1 MNQDLKSRF
10 AIWAWDYPDTRNEM
24 SMVNSSEIPAEF
36 SKGIFRLAIDT
47 RALEKNG
54 SLDYSISTRD
64 IADAF
69 DLYRSYIT
77 VDGINPQQLVLDL
90 KVLGNYDTD
99 DQIDTIK
106 SRIESIFGKSIFSA
120 RENSQ

>member
-1 MNQDLKSRF
+1 
-10 AIWAWDYPDTRNEM
+10 M
-24 SMVNSSEIPAEF
+24 SMVNSSEIPYRF
-36 SKGIFRLAIDT
+36 SKGIFRLAIET
-47 RALEKNG
+47 RALEKSG

-69 DLYRSYIT
+69 DLYRSYIA
-77 VDGINPQQLVLDL
+77 VDGINPKQLVLDL

-106 SRIESIFGKSIFSA
+106 SRIESIFGKSIFT
-120 RENSQ
+120 RENIQ